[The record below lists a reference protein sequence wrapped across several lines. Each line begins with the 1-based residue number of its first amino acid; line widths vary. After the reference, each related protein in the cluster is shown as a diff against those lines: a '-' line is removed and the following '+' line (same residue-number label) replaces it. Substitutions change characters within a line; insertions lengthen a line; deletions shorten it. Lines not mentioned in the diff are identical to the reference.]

1 MDAQEP
7 LPKFRGTRVQALDF
21 LELLSLAKAN
31 HPEVVSNADI
41 ACKRSNAA
49 VFAMLTKTMNFR
61 VPNGCDAQHPV
72 SFLQDFGRRRLP
84 EPPYTAGV
92 CWCRGPFARFSQ

>member
-7 LPKFRGTRVQALDF
+7 LPKKRGIRVQALDF

-31 HPEVVSNADI
+31 HPKVVSNADI
-41 ACKRSNAA
+41 AGKRSNAA

-61 VPNGCDAQHPV
+61 VPNGCDARHPV
-72 SFLQDFGRRRLP
+72 FFLESFGRRRLP
-84 EPPYTAGV
+84 ERWNRPPLYYRYV
-92 CWCRGPFARFSQ
+92 